1 MKKILRFLRLKMAI
15 RKRKRSR
22 EEALWSHLMTN
33 ERRIRETI
41 EQMVKRNKYVSTK
54 SKYKITLSKPRE
66 IIYLY
71 KLNQDIRDELRKY
84 RNDSR

>member
-1 MKKILRFLRLKMAI
+1 MKKLLRLLRLKMVI

>member
-1 MKKILRFLRLKMAI
+1 M
-15 RKRKRSR
+15 S
-22 EEALWSHLMTN
+22 N
-33 ERRIRETI
+33 ERRIREEI

>member
-1 MKKILRFLRLKMAI
+1 MKKLLRLLRLKMVI
-15 RKRKRSR
+15 RKRIRSR
-22 EEALWSHLMTN
+22 EEALWSRLMSN
-33 ERRIRETI
+33 ERRIREEI

>member
-1 MKKILRFLRLKMAI
+1 MSNETKIRQHI
-15 RKRKRSR
+15 
-22 EEALWSHLMTN
+22 EE
-33 ERRIRETI
+33 
-41 EQMVKRNKYVSTK
+41 MVKRNKFVSAK

>member
-1 MKKILRFLRLKMAI
+1 M
-15 RKRKRSR
+15 S
-22 EEALWSHLMTN
+22 N

>member
-1 MKKILRFLRLKMAI
+1 MKKILRLLRLKMVI

-22 EEALWSHLMTN
+22 EEALWSRLMSN

-71 KLNQDIRDELRKY
+71 KLNQEIRDELRKY
-84 RNDSR
+84 NPSSR

>member
-1 MKKILRFLRLKMAI
+1 MVI

-33 ERRIRETI
+33 ERKIREEI

-84 RNDSR
+84 RNDSVF

>member
-1 MKKILRFLRLKMAI
+1 
-15 RKRKRSR
+15 
-22 EEALWSHLMTN
+22 MTN